1 MRLRN
6 TVLLIAAAAL
16 FSAVPGHAHDNRLRI
31 DVWPNVSA
39 APATVRI
46 RVIVEP
52 NVENRGLTITADS
65 GDFFR
70 SSFVPMAGIDAAEVT
85 ETMMKGLPGGE
96 YEISATLVD
105 SQGHQIVERRNL
117 MVTSSGGR

>member
-1 MRLRN
+1 MRLRY
-6 TVLLIAAAAL
+6 TVLFIAVVAL

-31 DVWPNVSA
+31 DVWPNVSQ

-46 RVIVEP
+46 RAIVEP
-52 NVENRGLTITADS
+52 NSENRSLTIAADS

-70 SSFVPMAGIDAAEVT
+70 SSYVPMSGIDAAEIT
-85 ETMMKGLPGGE
+85 ETMLKGLPGGE

-105 SQGHQIVERRNL
+105 AQNRTIIERRSIT
-117 MVTSSGGR
+117 VTSNGAR